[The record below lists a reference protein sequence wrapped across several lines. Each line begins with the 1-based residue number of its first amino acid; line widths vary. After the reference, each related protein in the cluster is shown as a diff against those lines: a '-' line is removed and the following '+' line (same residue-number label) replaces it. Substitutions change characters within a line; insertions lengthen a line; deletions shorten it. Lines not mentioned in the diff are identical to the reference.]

1 MRQHNALINSVFFFK
16 YGLTFAFY
24 VQLNDVVSMEQR

>member
-1 MRQHNALINSVFFFK
+1 MRQHIILINSVFFK